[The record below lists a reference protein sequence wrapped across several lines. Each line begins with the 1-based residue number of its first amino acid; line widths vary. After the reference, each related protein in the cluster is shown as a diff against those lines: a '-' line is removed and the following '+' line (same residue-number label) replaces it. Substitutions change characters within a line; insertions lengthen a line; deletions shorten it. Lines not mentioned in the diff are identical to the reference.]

1 MALDRGGSFGNDGE
15 FGGGEMTDYIKIRVD
30 GGHEVAIS
38 WEQVEGGL
46 PFDELMQ
53 KLEVAVVA
61 AGWSQ
66 ELFDKYMRSE

>member
-1 MALDRGGSFGNDGE
+1 
-15 FGGGEMTDYIKIRVD
+15 MTDYIKIRVD

-38 WEQVEGGL
+38 WEQVEDDGVK
-46 PFDELMQ
+46 FDDFMEM
-53 KLEVAVVA
+53 LEVAIVA